1 MKKLISIILC
11 LCSVFGMFV
20 LPGYA
25 EDAPFYSLTFNADG
39 GEFDNGEE
47 TKVFYLHEGDAVS
60 DILPPERTAYEF
72 KGWNKALPEKMPAN
86 NLTFSAVWEAI
97 PGADPEDGKIPIEK
111 VELNI
116 YINRVYADVSVN
128 ECGIEQTSKDI
139 NSNKI
144 YSFNKNLEKYL
155 NGKWIENFTNNSNEK
170 IGAGKY
176 RWKLEYYVEYDFSDE
191 YKLVPELTHVFIDGI
206 DNGTLDYNYSV
217 FTKPFVITDKD
228 KRPANEIIKEI
239 KIDNFR
245 EPKVGEP
252 LALNEEDFLFTVDNR
267 CFVGVLDLVETAS
280 DGNINIILHPE
291 KEIAKSGSLYTYT
304 FLCFTNSP
312 YYSFSKSAK
321 LFINGKKYNLTI
333 VDDFMGFSAAKTDVS
348 FLTTHSTGVLGFFET
363 IILYIKTFFNSFL
376 SLFSIISK
384 Q

>member
-97 PGADPEDGKIPIEK
+97 PGADPEDGKIPIEN

-144 YSFNKNLEKYL
+144 YSFN
-155 NGKWIENFTNNSNEK
+155 
-170 IGAGKY
+170 
-176 RWKLEYYVEYDFSDE
+176 
-191 YKLVPELTHVFIDGI
+191 
-206 DNGTLDYNYSV
+206 
-217 FTKPFVITDKD
+217 
-228 KRPANEIIKEI
+228 
-239 KIDNFR
+239 
-245 EPKVGEP
+245 
-252 LALNEEDFLFTVDNR
+252 
-267 CFVGVLDLVETAS
+267 
-280 DGNINIILHPE
+280 
-291 KEIAKSGSLYTYT
+291 
-304 FLCFTNSP
+304 
-312 YYSFSKSAK
+312 
-321 LFINGKKYNLTI
+321 
-333 VDDFMGFSAAKTDVS
+333 
-348 FLTTHSTGVLGFFET
+348 
-363 IILYIKTFFNSFL
+363 
-376 SLFSIISK
+376 
-384 Q
+384 